1 VFFFPFCVRL
11 FACFVF
17 PVVFSNK
24 ICQPES
30 CFFFYFELLLFFLPI
45 KAAPFSLFDFSLAM
59 SSAAT
64 VSAHVASVAVSAT
77 NAASSSSGKTRESAL
92 MTSLF
97 SPSPLSSSQS
107 AMAEA
112 SVSAISAFS
121 IPAAYDASLQ
131 NKPDSYSVLV
141 HSRQSSLNHGGF
153 QAVIVLHPKS
163 DIPSHLGLSGGG
175 GSSSSSSSNRLEE
188 TAHLMTAGKNQPFV
202 SYGQAPRASVML
214 LTVTEYLTLLTWVQR
229 EWTRLAAKLAERAK
243 SMRESDEPIT
253 VAGHLSFYSHGSCHY
268 RISLSPRLTF
278 RARSDSRLTRDE
290 ESVRAWLELRS
301 GGDNKGSIHELSL
314 PMDALSFLAG
324 EECSVSALVEAVAD
338 YKSRSRKRSK
348 PVTGCH

>member
-1 VFFFPFCVRL
+1 
-11 FACFVF
+11 
-17 PVVFSNK
+17 
-24 ICQPES
+24 
-30 CFFFYFELLLFFLPI
+30 LPI

-163 DIPSHLGLSGGG
+163 DIPSHLGLSSGGG
-175 GSSSSSSSNRLEE
+175 SSSSSSNRLEE

-229 EWTRLAAKLAERAK
+229 EWARLAAKLAERAK

>member
-1 VFFFPFCVRL
+1 MFFFPFCVRL

-45 KAAPFSLFDFSLAM
+45 KAAPFFLFDFSLAM

-175 GSSSSSSSNRLEE
+175 GSSSSSSNRLEE
-188 TAHLMTAGKNQPFV
+188 TAHLMTAGRTNPLCRTDRRPELQ
-202 SYGQAPRASVML
+202 
-214 LTVTEYLTLLTWVQR
+214 
-229 EWTRLAAKLAERAK
+229 
-243 SMRESDEPIT
+243 
-253 VAGHLSFYSHGSCHY
+253 SC
-268 RISLSPRLTF
+268 
-278 RARSDSRLTRDE
+278 
-290 ESVRAWLELRS
+290 
-301 GGDNKGSIHELSL
+301 
-314 PMDALSFLAG
+314 
-324 EECSVSALVEAVAD
+324 C
-338 YKSRSRKRSK
+338 
-348 PVTGCH
+348 